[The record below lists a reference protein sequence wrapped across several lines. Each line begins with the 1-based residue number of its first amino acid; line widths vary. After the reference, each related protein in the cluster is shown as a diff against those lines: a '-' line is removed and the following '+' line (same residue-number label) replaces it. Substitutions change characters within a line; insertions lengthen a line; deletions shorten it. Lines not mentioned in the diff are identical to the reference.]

1 MPARTPEECDH
12 LLRDYLAAGSV
23 EEIVTLYENDA
34 VFITAERQRISGH
47 AQLREVMGVFASLR
61 PQLGSNLTLVERRG
75 DALAIVYND
84 WTLTAV
90 APDGSKIE
98 QSGRAIEVV
107 RRQADGTW
115 RFAFDDPYARGM

>member
-23 EEIVTLYENDA
+23 DDIVTLYESDA
-34 VFITAERQRISGH
+34 VFITADRQRVSGH
-47 AQLREVMGVFASLR
+47 AQLREVMGVFASVR
-61 PQLGSNLTLVERRG
+61 PQLTIDLTRVERRG
-75 DALAIVYND
+75 DDLAVIYND

-90 APDGSKIE
+90 GPDGARIE
-98 QSGRAIEVV
+98 QSGRAIEVI